1 MDAQDAQDATEE
13 HIYECALA
21 ALLAEDSTAA
31 DVRPTLQKFC
41 DSPQAL
47 EEAVKQLLPLPALMQ
62 LNSLLPECDAARVA
76 ERSVSGH
83 VSACSD
89 TRHTRV
95 R

>member
-47 EEAVKQLLPLPALMQ
+47 EESSHAPARKARGTQGVLTPHPLHRSALRACRALLI
-62 LNSLLPECDAARVA
+62 
-76 ERSVSGH
+76 
-83 VSACSD
+83 
-89 TRHTRV
+89 
-95 R
+95 